1 MKQTLQPIPTKVI
14 ALVHDAMHIYAASLS
29 MLYSMVDK
37 EENRLEWEKHM
48 DRTPPI
54 IILAILWVN
63 STYKHI
69 NTQTSKR
76 IISTQLTFI

>member
-14 ALVHDAMHIYAASLS
+14 ALVHDAMHIYAAGLS

-48 DRTPPI
+48 DKTPPI
-54 IILAILWVN
+54 IILAILVN

-69 NTQTSKR
+69 NTQTSKH